1 MTTASLAAD
10 RSTSRDPQRLWPRL
24 AGAELMKLRKR
35 RGLFW
40 STLVLVVAP
49 VVVGYIVPTLQHAVD
64 PDHAGPA
71 GGITNLR
78 STYEFLAQVGVV
90 AAIMVGVTAGGG
102 DLGAGVFRELVVT
115 GRSRI
120 ALFGVRFPGG
130 ILFLAPYVLA
140 AAVLASVAS
149 VALPSSESEPGALLM
164 VEYAGW
170 LALALLTGFALAL
183 GVGSLLSGRVAIGL
197 LLAWQ
202 FILTPLLLG
211 TGKLDPVLVAAALR
225 RIEPSSTNDSVS
237 PAIAVLTIVAWT
249 VIPLLAG
256 AWHTA
261 RRDA

>member
-1 MTTASLAAD
+1 MTALTTTPAAPPTAVPWNAMV
-10 RSTSRDPQRLWPRL
+10 
-24 AGAELMKLRKR
+24 GAELLKLRKR

-49 VVVGYIVPTLQHAVD
+49 VVVGYVVSTLQHAVD
-64 PDHAGPA
+64 PDNAGAAA

-78 STYEFLAQVGVV
+78 STYEFLAQIGMV

-102 DLGAGVFRELVVT
+102 DVGAGVFRELVVT

-140 AAVLASVAS
+140 AAVIASVAS
-149 VALPSSESEPGALLM
+149 VALPSSEQEPGVMLM
-164 VEYAGW
+164 LEYAGW
-170 LALALLTGFALAL
+170 LGIALLTGFAIAV

-225 RIEPSSTNDSVS
+225 RIEPGSTNVSISPSV
-237 PAIAVLTIVAWT
+237 ALLTISAWT

-256 AWHTA
+256 AWRTA
-261 RRDA
+261 RSDA

>member
-1 MTTASLAAD
+1 VTSLTAMPARPSAVPWNAMV
-10 RSTSRDPQRLWPRL
+10 
-24 AGAELMKLRKR
+24 GAELLKLRKR

-49 VVVGYIVPTLQHAVD
+49 VVVGYAVLTLQHAVD

-78 STYEFLAQVGVV
+78 STYEFLVQVGMV

-120 ALFGVRFPGG
+120 ALFGVRLPGA
-130 ILFLAPYVLA
+130 ILLLAPYVLA
-140 AAVLASVAS
+140 AALLASVAS
-149 VALPSSESEPGALLM
+149 VALPSSAQEPGALLM
-164 VEYAGW
+164 VEYAAW
-170 LALALLTGFALAL
+170 LGLALLTGLALAL
-183 GVGSLLSGRVAIGL
+183 GIGSLLSGRVAIGL
-197 LLAWQ
+197 ALAWQ

-211 TGKLDPVLVAAALR
+211 TGKLDPVLVAASLR
-225 RIEPSSTNDSVS
+225 RIEPGSTNDSVS
-237 PAIAVLTIVAWT
+237 PTVAVLTIVAWT
-249 VIPLLAG
+249 LIPLLAG

>member
-1 MTTASLAAD
+1 MTALTMAFARPAIPWSAMV
-10 RSTSRDPQRLWPRL
+10 
-24 AGAELMKLRKR
+24 GAELIKLRRR

-49 VVVGYIVPTLQHAVD
+49 VVVGYAVLTLQHAVD
-64 PDHAGPA
+64 PDNAGPA
-71 GGITNLR
+71 GGITNFR
-78 STYEFLAQVGVV
+78 STYELLAQVGMV

-102 DLGAGVFRELVVT
+102 DLGAGIFRELVVT

-120 ALFGVRFPGG
+120 ALFGVRVPGG

-149 VALPSSESEPGALLM
+149 VALPSTESEPGALLM
-164 VEYAGW
+164 VEYTGW
-170 LALALLTGFALAL
+170 LGLALLTGFALAV

-202 FILTPLLLG
+202 FILSPVLLG

-225 RIEPSSTNDSVS
+225 RIEPGSTNDSVS
-237 PAIAVLTIVAWT
+237 PTVAALAIIAWI

>member
-10 RSTSRDPQRLWPRL
+10 RSTSRSPHRLWPRL

-49 VVVGYIVPTLQHAVD
+49 VVVGYAVLTLQHAVD

-71 GGITNLR
+71 GGIANLR
-78 STYEFLAQVGVV
+78 STYEFLAQVGMV

-102 DLGAGVFRELVVT
+102 DVGAGVFRELVVT

-130 ILFLAPYVLA
+130 ILFLAPYVVA

-149 VALPSSESEPGALLM
+149 VALPSTEPEAGALLM

-211 TGKLDPVLVAAALR
+211 TGKVDPVLVAAALR
-225 RIEPSSTNDSVS
+225 RIEPGSTNDSVS
-237 PAIAVLTIVAWT
+237 ATVAVLTIVAWT

>member
-1 MTTASLAAD
+1 MTAVTTVLARPKAV
-10 RSTSRDPQRLWPRL
+10 PWN
-24 AGAELMKLRKR
+24 AMVGAELLKLRKR

-49 VVVGYIVPTLQHAVD
+49 VIVGYVVLTVQHAVD
-64 PDHAGPA
+64 PDNADPA

-78 STYEFLAQVGVV
+78 STYEFLAQVGMV

-102 DLGAGVFRELVVT
+102 DLGAGIFRELVVT

-149 VALPSSESEPGALLM
+149 VAMPSSGHEPDALLM
-164 VEYAGW
+164 VEYAAWLGLAFLTG
-170 LALALLTGFALAL
+170 LALALGI
-183 GVGSLLSGRVAIGL
+183 GSLLGGRVAISL
-197 LLAWQ
+197 ALAWQ

-211 TGKLDPVLVAAALR
+211 TGKLDPVMVAAALR
-225 RIEPSSTNDSVS
+225 RIEPGSTNDSVS
-237 PAIAVLTIVAWT
+237 PAVAVFAIVAWT

>member
-1 MTTASLAAD
+1 MTALTTVLARPKAV
-10 RSTSRDPQRLWPRL
+10 PWN
-24 AGAELMKLRKR
+24 AMVGAELLKLRKR
-35 RGLFW
+35 RGLVW

-49 VVVGYIVPTLQHAVD
+49 VIVGYVVLTLQHAVD

-78 STYEFLAQVGVV
+78 STYEFLAQVGMV

-120 ALFGVRFPGG
+120 ALFGVRLPGG
-130 ILFLAPYVLA
+130 LLFLAPFVLA
-140 AAVLASVAS
+140 AAAIASVAS
-149 VALPSSESEPGALLM
+149 VALPSSEQEPGVMLIL
-164 VEYAGW
+164 EYAGW
-170 LALALLTGFALAL
+170 LGLAFLTGLALAL

-197 LLAWQ
+197 LLASQ
-202 FILTPLLLG
+202 FILSPLLLA
-211 TGKLDPVLVAAALR
+211 TGKLDSVLVAAALR
-225 RIEPSSTNDSVS
+225 RIEPGSTYDSVS
-237 PAIAVLTIVAWT
+237 PTVAVLAIVAWA

-256 AWHTA
+256 AWRTA

>member
-1 MTTASLAAD
+1 MTARTTVPARLTAIPWNAMV
-10 RSTSRDPQRLWPRL
+10 
-24 AGAELMKLRKR
+24 GAELLKLRKR

-49 VVVGYIVPTLQHAVD
+49 VVVGYAALTLQHAVD

-78 STYEFLAQVGVV
+78 STYDFLAQIGLV

-130 ILFLAPYVLA
+130 ILFLAPYVLVA
-140 AAVLASVAS
+140 GAIASVAS
-149 VALPSSESEPGALLM
+149 VALPSSEPKPGVLLM
-164 VEYAGW
+164 VECAGW
-170 LALALLTGFALAL
+170 LGLVLLTGFALAL
-183 GVGSLLSGRVAIGL
+183 GVGSLLSGRVAIAL
-197 LLAWQ
+197 MLAWQ
-202 FILTPLLLG
+202 FVLSPLLLG

-225 RIEPSSTNDSVS
+225 RIEPGSTNVSVS
-237 PAIAVLTIVAWT
+237 LSVALLTIAAWT

-256 AWHTA
+256 AWRTA

>member
-1 MTTASLAAD
+1 MTALTTAPA
-10 RSTSRDPQRLWPRL
+10 RLTAIPWN
-24 AGAELMKLRKR
+24 AMVSAELLKLRKR

-49 VVVGYIVPTLQHAVD
+49 VVVGYAVLTLQHALD

-78 STYEFLAQVGVV
+78 STYEFLAQIGIV

-102 DLGAGVFRELVVT
+102 DLGAGIFRELVVT
-115 GRSRI
+115 GRSRV

-130 ILFLAPYVLA
+130 ALFLAPYVLA
-140 AAVLASVAS
+140 AAVLASIAS
-149 VALPSSESEPGALLM
+149 VALPSSEPKPGGLVM
-164 VEYAGW
+164 VEYACW
-170 LALALLTGFALAL
+170 LGLALLTGFAIAI

-211 TGKLDPVLVAAALR
+211 TGKLDPVLVTAALR
-225 RIEPSSTNDSVS
+225 RIEPGSTNVSISPSV
-237 PAIAVLTIVAWT
+237 ALLTIAAWT

-256 AWHTA
+256 AWRTA
-261 RRDA
+261 RSDA

>member
-1 MTTASLAAD
+1 MSTVTAIPA
-10 RSTSRDPQRLWPRL
+10 RLTAVPWS
-24 AGAELMKLRKR
+24 AMVGAELTKLRKR

-49 VVVGYIVPTLQHAVD
+49 VVVGYAVLTLQHAVD
-64 PDHAGPA
+64 PGHFGPA

-78 STYEFLAQVGVV
+78 STYEFLTQIGVV

-102 DLGAGVFRELVVT
+102 DLGEGVFRELVVT

-140 AAVLASVAS
+140 AAATASVAS
-149 VALPSSESEPGALLM
+149 VALPSSEPTPGVLLM

-170 LALALLTGFALAL
+170 LGLALLTGFAIAV

-225 RIEPSSTNDSVS
+225 RIEPGSPDDSVS
-237 PAIAVLTIVAWT
+237 GGVALLTIAAWT

-256 AWHTA
+256 AWRTA

>member
-10 RSTSRDPQRLWPRL
+10 RSRSRDPQRLWPRL

-49 VVVGYIVPTLQHAVD
+49 VVVGYVVLTLQHAVD

-71 GGITNLR
+71 GGIMNLR
-78 STYEFLAQVGVV
+78 STYEFLAQVGMV

-140 AAVLASVAS
+140 AAVLASLAS
-149 VALPSSESEPGALLM
+149 VALPSSEPEPGALLM

-170 LALALLTGFALAL
+170 LALALVTGFALAL

-225 RIEPSSTNDSVS
+225 RIEPGSTNDSVS
-237 PAIAVLTIVAWT
+237 PTVAVLTIVAWT

-256 AWHTA
+256 TWHTA

>member
-1 MTTASLAAD
+1 VTIVATAAGRRTAAPW
-10 RSTSRDPQRLWPRL
+10 S
-24 AGAELMKLRKR
+24 AMVGAELLKLRKR
-35 RGLFW
+35 RGLVW

-49 VVVGYIVPTLQHAVD
+49 VVVGYAVLTLQHAVD
-64 PDHAGPA
+64 PDNAGPA
-71 GGITNLR
+71 GGITNFR
-78 STYEFLAQVGVV
+78 STYEFLAQIGMV

-130 ILFLAPYVLA
+130 VLFLAPYVLA
-140 AAVLASVAS
+140 AAAIASVAS
-149 VALPSSESEPGALLM
+149 VALPSVEPEPGATLM

-170 LALALLTGFALAL
+170 LAVALLTGFALAL
-183 GVGSLLSGRVAIGL
+183 GVGSLLGGRVAIGL

-225 RIEPSSTNDSVS
+225 RIEPGSTNDSVS
-237 PAIAVLTIVAWT
+237 PTVAVITIVAWT

-256 AWHTA
+256 AWRTA
-261 RRDA
+261 SRDA

>member
-1 MTTASLAAD
+1 MTAVTTTPARPTAVPWNAMV
-10 RSTSRDPQRLWPRL
+10 
-24 AGAELMKLRKR
+24 GAELLKLRKR

-49 VVVGYIVPTLQHAVD
+49 VVVGYVVLTLQHAVD
-64 PDHAGPA
+64 PDNAGAA

-78 STYEFLAQVGVV
+78 STYEFLAQIGVV

-102 DLGAGVFRELVVT
+102 DLGAGIFRELVVT

-140 AAVLASVAS
+140 AAVIASVAS
-149 VALPSSESEPGALLM
+149 VALPSSGQEPGVMLM
-164 VEYAGW
+164 LEYAGW
-170 LALALLTGFALAL
+170 LGLAMLTGFAIAV

-225 RIEPSSTNDSVS
+225 RIEPGSTDQSISPSVALL
-237 PAIAVLTIVAWT
+237 AIAAWT
-249 VIPLLAG
+249 AIPLLAG
-256 AWHTA
+256 AWRTA

>member
-1 MTTASLAAD
+1 MSALTTAPAGPTAIPW
-10 RSTSRDPQRLWPRL
+10 R
-24 AGAELMKLRKR
+24 AMVGAELMKLVKR

-40 STLVLVVAP
+40 ATLVLIVAP
-49 VVVGYIVPTLQHAVD
+49 VVVGYVVLTLQHAVD

-71 GGITNLR
+71 GGIANLQ
-78 STYEFLAQVGVV
+78 STYTFLAQIGMV

-115 GRSRI
+115 GRSRL

-130 ILFLAPYVLA
+130 VLLLAPYVLGA
-140 AAVLASVAS
+140 ALLASVAS
-149 VALPSSESEPGALLM
+149 VALPSDGREPGAMLM

-170 LALALLTGFALAL
+170 LGLALLTGFALAL

-197 LLAWQ
+197 VLAWQ

-211 TGKLDPVLVAAALR
+211 TGKVDWLLVVAALG
-225 RIEPSSTNDSVS
+225 RIEPGSTEESVS
-237 PAIAVLTIVAWT
+237 PTVAALTIVAWT
-249 VIPLLAG
+249 FIPLIAG
-256 AWHTA
+256 AWHTN

>member
-1 MTTASLAAD
+1 MTAITTTPSRPTAVPWNAMV
-10 RSTSRDPQRLWPRL
+10 
-24 AGAELMKLRKR
+24 GAELLRLRKR

-49 VVVGYIVPTLQHAVD
+49 VVVGYVVLTLQHAVD
-64 PDHAGPA
+64 PDHAGAA
-71 GGITNLR
+71 GGITNFR
-78 STYEFLAQVGVV
+78 STYEFLAQIGMV

-102 DLGAGVFRELVVT
+102 DVGAGVFRELVVT

-120 ALFGVRFPGG
+120 ALFAVRFPGG
-130 ILFLAPYVLA
+130 ILFLAPYVLV
-140 AAVLASVAS
+140 AAVIASVAS
-149 VALPSSESEPGALLM
+149 VALPSSEQEPGVMLM
-164 VEYAGW
+164 LEYAGW
-170 LALALLTGFALAL
+170 LGLALLTGFAIAV

-202 FILTPLLLG
+202 FILTPLLIG

-225 RIEPSSTNDSVS
+225 RTEPGSTNVSVS
-237 PAIAVLTIVAWT
+237 LSVALLTIAAWT

-256 AWHTA
+256 AWRTA

>member
-1 MTTASLAAD
+1 MTALTTAPA
-10 RSTSRDPQRLWPRL
+10 RLTAIPWR
-24 AGAELMKLRKR
+24 AMVGAELLKLRKR

-40 STLVLVVAP
+40 STLVLLVAP
-49 VVVGYIVPTLQHAVD
+49 VVVGYAVLTLQHAVD

-71 GGITNLR
+71 GGMTNLR
-78 STYEFLAQVGVV
+78 STYEFLAQIGMV

-102 DLGAGVFRELVVT
+102 DLGGGVFRELVVT

-130 ILFLAPYVLA
+130 ILFLAPYVLVA
-140 AAVLASVAS
+140 AALASVAS
-149 VALPSSESEPGALLM
+149 VALTSSEPKPGALLM

-170 LALALLTGFALAL
+170 LGLALLTGFALAV

-202 FILTPLLLG
+202 FILTPLLLE
-211 TGKLDPVLVAAALR
+211 TGKLDPLLVPAALR
-225 RIEPSSTNDSVS
+225 RIEPGSANDSVS
-237 PAIAVLTIVAWT
+237 PTVAVLTIVAWT

-256 AWHTA
+256 AWRTA

>member
-1 MTTASLAAD
+1 MTALTSTPARPTAVPWNAMV
-10 RSTSRDPQRLWPRL
+10 
-24 AGAELMKLRKR
+24 GAELLKLRKR

-49 VVVGYIVPTLQHAVD
+49 VVVGYVVLTLQHAVD
-64 PDHAGPA
+64 PENAGAA
-71 GGITNLR
+71 GGVTNLR
-78 STYEFLAQVGVV
+78 STYEFLAQIGMV

-102 DLGAGVFRELVVT
+102 DVGAGVFRELVVT

-130 ILFLAPYVLA
+130 LLFLAPYVLA
-140 AAVLASVAS
+140 AAVIASVAS
-149 VALPSSESEPGALLM
+149 VALPSSETEPGVMLM
-164 VEYAGW
+164 LEYAGW
-170 LALALLTGFALAL
+170 LGIALLTGFAIAV

-225 RIEPSSTNDSVS
+225 RIEPGSTNVSVPS
-237 PAIAVLTIVAWT
+237 SVALLTIAVWT
-249 VIPLLAG
+249 VIPLFAG
-256 AWHTA
+256 AWRTA

>member
-1 MTTASLAAD
+1 MTALTTAPA
-10 RSTSRDPQRLWPRL
+10 RLTAIPWT
-24 AGAELMKLRKR
+24 AMVGAELIKLRKR

-40 STLVLVVAP
+40 ATLVLVIAP
-49 VVVGYIVPTLQHAVD
+49 VVVGYAVLTLQHALD
-64 PDHAGPA
+64 PDHASPA

-78 STYEFLAQVGVV
+78 STYEFLAQIGMV

-130 ILFLAPYVLA
+130 ILFLAPYALVA
-140 AAVLASVAS
+140 AAIASVAS
-149 VALPSSESEPGALLM
+149 VALPSSEPKPDILLM
-164 VEYAGW
+164 VEYSGW
-170 LALALLTGFALAL
+170 LGLALFTGFAIAV

-225 RIEPSSTNDSVS
+225 RIEPGSTDHSISPSV
-237 PAIAVLTIVAWT
+237 ALLTIAAWT
-249 VIPLLAG
+249 VIPLFAG
-256 AWHTA
+256 AWRTA

>member
-1 MTTASLAAD
+1 MTSLTTAPA
-10 RSTSRDPQRLWPRL
+10 RLTAIPWS
-24 AGAELMKLRKR
+24 AMVGAELIKLRKR

-49 VVVGYIVPTLQHAVD
+49 VVVGYAVLTLQHAVD

-78 STYEFLAQVGVV
+78 STYEFLAQIGMV

-130 ILFLAPYVLA
+130 ILFLAPYALVA
-140 AAVLASVAS
+140 AAIASVAS
-149 VALPSSESEPGALLM
+149 VALPSTEPKPGVLLM

-170 LALALLTGFALAL
+170 LGLALLTGFAIAV

-202 FILTPLLLG
+202 FILTPLMLG
-211 TGKLDPVLVAAALR
+211 AGKLDPVLVAAALR
-225 RIEPSSTNDSVS
+225 RIEPGSTNDSVS
-237 PAIAVLTIVAWT
+237 PTVPALAIVAWI

-256 AWHTA
+256 AWRTA